1 MSLVKLQ
8 EHCGVNPD
16 GVFGKTTFNAAKAH
30 FNLTPIRA
38 VHFFAQ
44 TAHETGG
51 FRLFEESLNYS
62 ADRLLKVFPNYFRS
76 NAMAL
81 AYARKPEKIAN
92 RVYANRMGNG
102 DEQSGDGWKYRGRG
116 AIQLTGKFNYQTFS
130 EHIKNEEIVDNP
142 GIVAEQ
148 FSFESAMFFFDRNNL
163 WRIADRGLDDKTITQ
178 LSLRINGG
186 YNGLSDRIKLTTK
199 YKAYI

>member
-8 EHCGVNPD
+8 EHCGVKPD
-16 GVFGKTTFNAAKAH
+16 GVFGKTTFGAARAH
-30 FNLTPIRA
+30 LNLTPIRA

-62 ADRLLKVFPNYFRS
+62 ADRLLAIFPKYFRS
-76 NAMAL
+76 NAIAL

-102 DEQSGDGWKYRGRG
+102 DEASGDGWKYRGRG
-116 AIQLTGKFNYQTFS
+116 AIQLTGKSNYEAFS
-130 EHIKNEEIVDNP
+130 KHIKNDEIVNNP
-142 GIVAEQ
+142 NIVAEQ
-148 FSFESAMFFFDRNNL
+148 FSFESALFFFERNNL

-178 LSLRINGG
+178 LSIRINGG
-186 YNGLSDRIKLTTK
+186 YNGLSDRIKLTNK